1 MLRIDLRHLR
11 RSRTL
16 PLSARIDSDDEI
28 WTDSQLTFAD
38 AVEVTGSVATTA
50 EGGVLVR
57 GSWRASLLYDCSRC
71 LQQLEVVV
79 KRSLTL
85 VYTPA
90 DGWEVADPDVR
101 AIGYQQTMLDLTEA
115 IREEIVLEVPR
126 YLLPSEEDGRCV
138 ECGDPVERFKKVTKE
153 PDSDGIDPR
162 WSALQSLKTD

>member
-16 PLSARIDSDDEI
+16 PLEARIDSDDEV
-28 WTDSQLTFAD
+28 WAGSQLTFAE
-38 AVEVTGSVATTA
+38 AVEVAGSVAPTA
-50 EGGVLVR
+50 DGGVVVR
-57 GSWRASLLYDCSRC
+57 GAWEAALLYDCSRC
-71 LQQLEVVV
+71 LEQLKVVV
-79 KRSLTL
+79 TRPLTL
-85 VYTPA
+85 VYMPA

-101 AIGYQQTMLDLTEA
+101 TIGYQQTMLDLTDA

-138 ECGDPVERFKKVTKE
+138 ECGDPVDRFNHVTE
-153 PDSDGIDPR
+153 ETGIDPR

>member
-16 PLSARIDSDDEI
+16 PLNARIDSDNEV
-28 WTDSQLTFAD
+28 WAGSLLTFAG
-38 AVEVTGSVATTA
+38 AVEISGSVASTA
-50 EGGVLVR
+50 DGGVVVR

-71 LQQLEVVV
+71 LEQLQVDVT
-79 KRSLTL
+79 RPLTL
-85 VYTPA
+85 VYTPV

-101 AIGYQQTMLDLTEA
+101 TVQYQQTMLDLTDA

-126 YLLPSEEDGRCV
+126 YLLPGEEDGRCV
-138 ECGDPVERFKKVTKE
+138 ECGDPIDRFTKGTE
-153 PDSDGIDPR
+153 DAASGIDPR